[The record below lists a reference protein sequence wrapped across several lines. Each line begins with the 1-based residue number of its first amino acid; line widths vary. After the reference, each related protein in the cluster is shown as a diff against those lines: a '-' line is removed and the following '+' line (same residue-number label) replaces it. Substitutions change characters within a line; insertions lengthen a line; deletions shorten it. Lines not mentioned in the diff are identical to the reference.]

1 MNKTNRLVC
10 DSRHTYGKSLI
21 PGQGGLTGISFHR
34 LCALFNSKHGLQAKS
49 DLIPVSVS

>member
-1 MNKTNRLVC
+1 MNKTNWLVC

-21 PGQGGLTGISFHR
+21 PGQGGLAGISFHR

-49 DLIPVSVS
+49 DLIPVFVS